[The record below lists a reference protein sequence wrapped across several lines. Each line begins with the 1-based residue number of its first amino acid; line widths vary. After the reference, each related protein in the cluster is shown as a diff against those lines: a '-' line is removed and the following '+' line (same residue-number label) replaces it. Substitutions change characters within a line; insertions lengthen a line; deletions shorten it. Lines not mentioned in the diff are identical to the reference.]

1 MQAYNSIRCGCFC
14 IGYVD
19 FMLKGR
25 SLLDYKFFFLVT
37 NLNKMIK

>member
-1 MQAYNSIRCGCFC
+1 MQAYNSIRCGYFC

-25 SLLDYKFFFLVT
+25 SLLDYKFFFLVI
-37 NLNKMIK
+37 NMNKMIK